1 MTKLKNW
8 NVETLKYAMTAYCH
22 KVYDGIEPIRNRVL
36 SLEQLS
42 MMASARNRKPTRV
55 DSIKSLTK
63 YVWAYDLLSHTL
75 E

>member
-42 MMASARNRKPTRV
+42 RMA
-55 DSIKSLTK
+55 
-63 YVWAYDLLSHTL
+63 
-75 E
+75 